1 MTEKVVRLATTE
13 HVTQAAPGLIRRPC
27 DYSLLMAV
35 DALETQLGSI
45 EAYNRLA
52 AAAHALKAKIDA
64 GKAQAQHVLFRTD
77 PGGAA

>member
-1 MTEKVVRLATTE
+1 MSNITRLETAE
-13 HVTQAAPGLIRRPC
+13 RVTQAAPAPIRRPC
-27 DYSLLMAV
+27 DYTLLMAV

-77 PGGAA
+77 LGGAA